1 MEDPLF
7 TPDKM
12 IVDENDRPLVN
23 AKNLRPNSVRPY
35 EVDQTRATIKFWFMP
50 AVPIES
56 IRLPTAENVV
66 SFSVSYVR
74 PNKAIVP
81 VAEVSFTMLFRV
93 TNYELCTRNVPS
105 TLSLIRSN

>member
-7 TPDKM
+7 IPDKM

-74 PNKAIVP
+74 PNKVIVP
-81 VAEVSFTMLFRV
+81 VAEVSLFC
-93 TNYELCTRNVPS
+93 YFG
-105 TLSLIRSN
+105 